1 MFWVISTFGQR
12 AAIPCIPFG
21 TRPDRSARQ
30 VVFEMAFVVGVSP
43 EEGSEGRRFNDSRLF
58 ERTMSS
64 GDAAVI
70 MFTMPGES
78 LGQY

>member
-1 MFWVISTFGQR
+1 MFWVISTLGKR
-12 AAIPCIPFG
+12 AAIPCISFG

-30 VVFEMAFVVGVSP
+30 IVFEMAFVVGLALKR
-43 EEGSEGRRFNDSRLF
+43 GSEGHRFNDSRLF
-58 ERTMSS
+58 ERTRSS